1 MSEIIF
7 KLTFFSKLNS
17 GLDGR
22 APESLH
28 GLLILFIACVVLN
41 LYYYSLEVAQ
51 KDCICD
57 VVHVLLILLVERED
71 Q

>member
-1 MSEIIF
+1 
-7 KLTFFSKLNS
+7 
-17 GLDGR
+17 
-22 APESLH
+22 LH

>member
-1 MSEIIF
+1 
-7 KLTFFSKLNS
+7 
-17 GLDGR
+17 
-22 APESLH
+22 
-28 GLLILFIACVVLN
+28 VVLN